1 LAPQAGDECIVIFA
15 NDSWYRVIRSN
26 DPNLEKIKH
35 PRHDL
40 NHGIAL
46 VGMALNPARP
56 DRERT
61 MREAPSPKEGVLE
74 ISNGESSLAL
84 NEEGLVELQNIN
96 GGLTI
101 NEAGQISL
109 RKGNHE
115 LLHLFDKLLEVLENL
130 RIISP
135 HNDRIEPTQ
144 LAEIGSIRQDLETM
158 LLEGDDNMNNED
170 PVVEEP
176 ARIPATVDVNRR
188 SEDANGNERNEHGN
202 FIYLRQID
210 FSNDHFT
217 RNNPRTYP
225 LFDDDL
231 RRRAL
236 NSGYSLNNLHMFGCY
251 FMSLATIIQ
260 MELIAEG
267 LRSRPFTHHEVIAM
281 YHMAVTNTFRHN
293 GADVQIMLDDTEV
306 QNTPLILNEMFRWF
320 TPTPVAP
327 AGVPIENVPILT
339 VNQVD
344 GDVRNLRDEHF
355 DGRFHYTMI
364 QGRVGGI
371 NHFILCD
378 GRGQFLYNS
387 SQRLVYD
394 AEANNPVT
402 WRGIRIIGRRRV

>member
-1 LAPQAGDECIVIFA
+1 
-15 NDSWYRVIRSN
+15 
-26 DPNLEKIKH
+26 
-35 PRHDL
+35 
-40 NHGIAL
+40 
-46 VGMALNPARP
+46 MALNPARP